1 MHHLPTIDHVDVQG
15 KTVLVR
21 ADLNVPIKEGKILDA
36 SRVER
41 VVPTIAELMRKGAR
55 VVLLSHFGRPEG
67 KVVPS
72 LTLRPIVQI
81 LSQTLKQNVS
91 FANDCIGENARTTIA
106 SLKPGEVCLL
116 ENLRFEA
123 GEEKNDP
130 LFSEKLARLGDIY
143 INDGF
148 SVSHRAH
155 ASVEGIT
162 HFLPSYA
169 GRLMQEEVEA
179 LQQSLEHPQ
188 RPILACVAGSKIS
201 TKLELLK
208 NLVSKVDY
216 LVLGGGIANTFL
228 LARGIPVGAS
238 LVEKEMLPL
247 AQHIEEEARKKGCTL
262 VLPMDVV
269 VAMEHENALFHQ
281 ETRLNDIQTNQK
293 IFDLGPSSC
302 QLIKN
307 LLKEVK
313 TVVWNGPLGVFEHPP
328 FDTGTTDIALEIAR
342 LTREGKLFSIAGG
355 GETVAALNSSGSG
368 KDFSYLSTAGGAF
381 LEWLEG
387 KTLPG
392 VAALFD
398 ASRITSKEENK
409 IKEPA

>member
-21 ADLNVPIKEGKILDA
+21 ADLNVPIKEGKILDT

-41 VVPTIAELMRKGAR
+41 VVPTVAELMRKGAS

-72 LTLRPIVQI
+72 LTLRPIVQV
-81 LSQTLKQNVS
+81 LSQALKQEVF
-91 FANDCIGENARTTIA
+91 FANDCIGESARTTIT

-123 GEEKNDP
+123 GEEKNDS
-130 LFSEKLARLGDIY
+130 LFSEKLSRLGDIY

-247 AQHIEEEARKKGCTL
+247 AQNIEEEARKKGCTL
-262 VLPMDVV
+262 VLPIDVV
-269 VAMEHENALFHQ
+269 VAMEHEDALFHQ
-281 ETRLNDIQTNQK
+281 ETGLNDIQTNQK

-313 TVVWNGPLGVFEHPP
+313 TVVWNGPLGVFEQPP
-328 FDTGTTDIALEIAR
+328 FDTGTTDIAMEVAR
-342 LTREGKLFSIAGG
+342 LTREGKIFSIAGG